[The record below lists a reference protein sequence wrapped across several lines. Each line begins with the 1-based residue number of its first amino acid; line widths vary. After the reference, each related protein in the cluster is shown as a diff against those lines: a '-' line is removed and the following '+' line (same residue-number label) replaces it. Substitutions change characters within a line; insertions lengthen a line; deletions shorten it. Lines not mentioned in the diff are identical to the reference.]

1 VETISAWIAWGG
13 AQPLFLQ
20 IFLGLLLFLAA
31 YTIASVALFA
41 LVLGA
46 AWLLRSIGRAPHGF
60 VGTDRPMPAADS
72 ALTSWI
78 VHAAGATLIVWL
90 VVQALIH

>member
-31 YTIASVALFA
+31 YTVASVALFA
-41 LVLGA
+41 LVIGV
-46 AWLLRSIGRAPHGF
+46 AWLLRSLGGGPQRF
-60 VGTDRPMPAADS
+60 VAVDRPVPAADS

-90 VVQALIH
+90 VAQMLVQ